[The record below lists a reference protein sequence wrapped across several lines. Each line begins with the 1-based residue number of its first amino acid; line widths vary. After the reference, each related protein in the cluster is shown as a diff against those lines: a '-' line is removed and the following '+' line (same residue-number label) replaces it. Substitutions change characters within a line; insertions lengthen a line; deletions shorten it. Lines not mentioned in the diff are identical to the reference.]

1 MRLSESHRSRLYAVC
16 LILLLLFSGLG
27 LTFNRGL
34 ERLDLMIY
42 DQMLPAHAVS
52 MSDQVVI
59 VAIDDYSLQQ
69 LGRWPW
75 SRKRHAELVY
85 KLTEMDAAVIG
96 IDVLFVEPQKDDPE
110 ADDVFSEALLRS
122 GRSVLS
128 IAPGVQMPGSLISEV
143 MPLPDLAISAE
154 AIGHVDVELD
164 VDGLCRRFFLYSGV
178 GDARWPALAMAMLRV
193 NGETDQL
200 ETLINVENTPVIR
213 SDYWLRRQ
221 SIMIPFA
228 KTGERPQ
235 TYSWADIIADRVP
248 AEAIQGKYVLVGA
261 TATGLGDAL
270 STPAAAAHERIPGV
284 ELNAHI
290 LNALLWGE
298 GISEVTP
305 AWYVGVTLAFIC
317 LVTLAVVLLPLR
329 AGLIFTLTILLGLP
343 ILSLTLLVGWQL
355 WFAPTAALIIVA
367 LPWPLWN
374 VWQLGIDARLKHKLL
389 QQLAHQVQHH
399 VATGLPN
406 SVMLR
411 QRLSQAIAEQEGAQT
426 CVGLLVIHFNWSG
439 SASTALECPV
449 DDKQLQFVGKRL
461 REIISEEYF
470 IAHLNGDDF
479 AVLLTDLKE
488 IEHVKDA
495 AVSLLSSLQQPLKM
509 DDESY
514 LLLTPRIGASVWP
527 EDCFDAAGLIRNAYT
542 AMFKS
547 RVDDSDSLCI
557 YSQGAGLQLE
567 LRSQVEQAL
576 VHALD
581 RGEFEI
587 YYQPQVRADT
597 GRMVGVE
604 ALLRWNS
611 PQLGRIPPGIFIPVA
626 EHVGLI
632 PMIGSWVLK
641 TACEQLQ
648 DWHDAGLPRIRLAIN
663 VSPLQFADP
672 ELERRLAQTVQQLN
686 VSPGDLE
693 LEITEGSLMWDMD
706 QAVTIMKRMK
716 AQGVDLAVDDFG
728 TGYSSLSSLRH
739 FPLDRLK
746 IDQSFTREIGND
758 DAATE
763 ITLTIISMGKRLG
776 LRIIAEGVETAEQA
790 DFLRKHGCDEFQGHY
805 FGRPLDADQI
815 TDLLVDIMIEN
826 SVKKSSAAAQDTE
839 ESI

>member
-1 MRLSESHRSRLYAVC
+1 MKLSESLRSRLYAVC

-34 ERLDLMIY
+34 ERLDLMLY

-96 IDVLFVEPQKDDPE
+96 IDVLFVEPEKNDPE
-110 ADDVFSEALLRS
+110 ADEVFAEALARS

-143 MPLPDLAISAE
+143 MPLPDLAVSAE

-193 NGETDQL
+193 KGETEQL
-200 ETLINVENTPVIR
+200 DSLINVENTPVIR
-213 SDYWLRRQ
+213 SDYWLRQQ

-228 KTGERPQ
+228 KTGDRPQ
-235 TYSWADIIADRVP
+235 TYSWADIISGRVP
-248 AEAIQGKYVLVGA
+248 AEAIRGKYVLVGA

-290 LNALLWGE
+290 LNALLRGE
-298 GISEVTP
+298 GINQVSS
-305 AWYVGVTLAFIC
+305 AWYTGITLAFIIV
-317 LVTLAVVLLPLR
+317 VTLAVVLLPLR
-329 AGLIFTLTILLGLP
+329 AGLVFTLVALWSIP
-343 ILSLTLLVGWQL
+343 ALSLTLLVGWKL
-355 WFAPTAALIIVA
+355 WFAPAAALIIVA

-406 SVMLR
+406 AVMLR
-411 QRLSQAIAEQEGAQT
+411 QRLNRAIAEQQGAES

-439 SASTALECPV
+439 SASTTLECPV
-449 DDKQLQFVGKRL
+449 DDTQLKKVGSLL
-461 REIISEEYF
+461 REVISDEHF

-479 AVLLTDLKE
+479 AVLLTDLQE
-488 IEHVKDA
+488 VEHVKDA
-495 AVSLLSSLQQPLKM
+495 ALSLLQALQKPLKM
-509 DDESY
+509 DDDSY
-514 LLLTPRIGASVWP
+514 LLLTPRIGASAWP
-527 EDCFDAAGLIRNAYT
+527 DDCFDADGLIRNAYT

-547 RVDDSDSLCI
+547 RVDDSDTLCV

-576 VHALD
+576 VHALE
-581 RGEFEI
+581 RNEFEV
-587 YYQPQVRADT
+587 YYQPQVRADD

-648 DWHDAGLPRIRLAIN
+648 DWHDAGLPGLRLAIN

-672 ELERRLAQTVQQLN
+672 ELERRLAQTIKN
-686 VSPGDLE
+686 MSIAPGNIE

-706 QAVTIMKRMK
+706 QAVNIMKRMK
-716 AQGVDLAVDDFG
+716 TQGVDLAVDDFG

-746 IDQSFTREIGND
+746 IDQSFTREIGSD

-763 ITLTIISMGKRLG
+763 ITQTIISMGKRLG
-776 LRIIAEGVETAEQA
+776 LRIIAEGVETADQA
-790 DFLRKHGCDEFQGHY
+790 RFLREHGCDELQGHY

-815 TDLLVDIMIEN
+815 TDLLVDIMIAD
-826 SVKKSSAAAQDTE
+826 SSKKHASSEDTE
-839 ESI
+839 ESL

>member
-1 MRLSESHRSRLYAVC
+1 MRLSESLRSRLYAVC
-16 LILLLLFSGLG
+16 LILLLLASGLG

-34 ERLDLMIY
+34 ERLDLMLY

-85 KLTEMDAAVIG
+85 KLTSMDAAVIG
-96 IDVLFVEPQKDDPE
+96 IDVLFVEPQKSDPE
-110 ADDVFSEALLRS
+110 ADEVFAEALTRS

-128 IAPGVQMPGSLISEV
+128 IAPGVQMPGALINEV

-200 ETLINVENTPVIR
+200 DNLINVENTPVIR

-221 SIMIPFA
+221 SIMISFA

-290 LNALLWGE
+290 LNALLRGE
-298 GISEVTP
+298 GINEVP
-305 AWYVGVTLAFIC
+305 VRWYTGLTLAFIVI
-317 LVTLAVVLLPLR
+317 VTLAVVLLPLR
-329 AGLIFTLTILLGLP
+329 AGLVFTLVALWSIP
-343 ILSLTLLVGWQL
+343 ALSLTLLVGWQL
-355 WFAPTAALIIVA
+355 WFAPGAALIIAA

-374 VWQLGIDARLKHKLL
+374 VWQLGIDARLKHRLL

-411 QRLSQAIAEQEGAQT
+411 QRLNRAIAKQEGSES

-439 SASTALECPV
+439 SASTTLECPV
-449 DDKQLQFVGKRL
+449 DDTQLQQVGKRL
-461 REIISEEYF
+461 REVVSDDYF

-479 AVLLTDLKE
+479 AVLLTDLQD
-488 IEHVKDA
+488 IQYVKDA
-495 AVSLLSSLQQPLKM
+495 ALSLLQALQQPLKM
-509 DDESY
+509 GDESY

-527 EDCFDAAGLIRNAYT
+527 DDCFDADGLIRNAYT

-547 RVDDSDSLCI
+547 RVDDSETLCI

-576 VHALD
+576 VHALE
-581 RGEFEI
+581 RSEFEV
-587 YYQPQVRADT
+587 YYQPQVRAED

-648 DWHDAGLPRIRLAIN
+648 DWHDAGLPLLRLAIN

-672 ELERRLAQTVQQLN
+672 ELERRVSQTLKQLS
-686 VSPGDLE
+686 VAPGNIE

-716 AQGVDLAVDDFG
+716 DQGVDLAVDDFG

-758 DAATE
+758 EAATE
-763 ITLTIISMGKRLG
+763 ITQTIISMGKRLG

-790 DFLRKHGCDEFQGHY
+790 RFLREHGCDEFQGHY

-815 TDLLVDIMIEN
+815 TDLLVDLMIADSSRKTVSTEN
-826 SVKKSSAAAQDTE
+826 TE
-839 ESI
+839 ESL